1 MNQDEFQALAEE
13 GYNRIPLTSTVF
25 GDMDTPL
32 SVYRKLAD
40 APFSYLF
47 ESAASSGDRWSRYSI
62 IGLPATRVLRVVGRS
77 ISVEQ
82 KGEVTER
89 IECDDPLDYIETFQ
103 REFRVPDIEGMPR
116 FFGGLVGYFGYD
128 TIRFIEKRLR
138 DSTPPDDVR
147 TPDILL
153 MVSDEVV
160 VFDNLTSHVTI
171 IVMVDPAQQNAWANG
186 QARLDKISRSMSGS
200 VPTLPP
206 STNVGSI
213 PEEAFVSGFGRVA
226 FMEAVE
232 RTREYIRAGDV
243 MQVVLAQ
250 RMTIPFEIPS
260 IQLYRALRSLNP
272 SPYMY
277 FMRLDDFHIVG
288 SSPEIL
294 AQVENGKVVNRPLA
308 GTRRRGR
315 DEDEDR
321 AMAQELINDPKE
333 IAEHLML
340 VDLGRNDLG
349 RVCKIGTVR
358 VTEQFK
364 IERYAHVFHIA
375 SHVEGELAAD
385 KTAIDVLRATLPVG
399 TLSGAPKIRAME
411 IIDELEPVK
420 RGVYA
425 GAVGYLAWNGN
436 LDMAIAIRT
445 AVIKD
450 QRLYI
455 ETGAGIVADSIP
467 ELEWKECM
475 NKARSMFQAASLA
488 QQGIR

>member
-1 MNQDEFQALAEE
+1 MNQDEFQTLTEQ

-77 ISVEQ
+77 ITVEA
-82 KGEVTER
+82 KGEVIER
-89 IECDDPLDYIETFQ
+89 IDCDDPLEYIEAFQ
-103 REFRVPDIEGMPR
+103 RQFRVPDVDGMPR

-128 TIRFIEKRLR
+128 TIRYIEKRLR
-138 DSTPPDDVR
+138 HSTPPDDVY

-171 IVMVDPAQQNAWANG
+171 IVMIDPSEENAWANG
-186 QARLDKISRSMSGS
+186 QARLDEISRGMSES
-200 VPTLPP
+200 ISALPTSSRAGP
-206 STNVGSI
+206 I
-213 PEEAFVSGFGRVA
+213 PEEAFESGFGREA
-226 FMEAVE
+226 FMDAVE

-315 DEDEDR
+315 DEEEDR
-321 AMAQELINDPKE
+321 AMAQELIEDPKE

-375 SHVEGELAAD
+375 SHVEGDLADD

-450 QRLYI
+450 QCLYI

-475 NKARSMFQAASLA
+475 NKARSLFQAASLA
-488 QQGIR
+488 QEGIR

>member
-1 MNQDEFQALAEE
+1 MNQDEFQALAEQ
-13 GYNRIPLTSTVF
+13 GYNRIPLNLTVF

-40 APFSYLF
+40 QPFSYLL

-62 IGLPATRVLRVVGRS
+62 IGLPATQVLRVVGRS
-77 ISVEQ
+77 ITKEVRGS
-82 KGEVTER
+82 VTER
-89 IECDDPLDYIETFQ
+89 TECDDPLAYIDAFQ
-103 REFRVPDIEGMPR
+103 QQFRVPEIKGMPR

-138 DSTPPDDVR
+138 HSTPPDDVH

-171 IVMVDPAQQNAWANG
+171 IVMVDPTQPDAWAQG
-186 QARLDKISRSMSGS
+186 HERLKEISVGMVATIPNLRS
-200 VPTLPP
+200 
-206 STNVGSI
+206 STGAEPI
-213 PEEAFVSGFGRVA
+213 PEDAFVSGFGRDA
-226 FMEAVE
+226 FMDAVE

-250 RMTIPFEIPS
+250 RMTIPFDIPS

-315 DEDEDR
+315 DEEEDR
-321 AMAQELINDPKE
+321 AMAQELIDDPKE

-349 RVCKIGTVR
+349 RVCKVGTVR

-364 IERYAHVFHIA
+364 IERYA
-375 SHVEGELAAD
+375 
-385 KTAIDVLRATLPVG
+385 
-399 TLSGAPKIRAME
+399 
-411 IIDELEPVK
+411 
-420 RGVYA
+420 
-425 GAVGYLAWNGN
+425 
-436 LDMAIAIRT
+436 
-445 AVIKD
+445 
-450 QRLYI
+450 
-455 ETGAGIVADSIP
+455 
-467 ELEWKECM
+467 C
-475 NKARSMFQAASLA
+475 
-488 QQGIR
+488 